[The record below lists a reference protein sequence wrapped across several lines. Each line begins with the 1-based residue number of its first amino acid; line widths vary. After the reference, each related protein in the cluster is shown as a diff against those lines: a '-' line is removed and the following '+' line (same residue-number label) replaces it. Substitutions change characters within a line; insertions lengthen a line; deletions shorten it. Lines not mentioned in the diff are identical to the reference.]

1 MSKKQNQARK
11 RNFALMLV
19 SGMNTNLKSIRAC
32 YAKDSNIIQQIN
44 NTRGEIKKLM
54 QIIGDSK
61 TEDWQ
66 E

>member
-19 SGMNTNLKSIRAC
+19 SGMNGNLKLIRAY

-54 QIIGDSK
+54 QIIGNSK

>member
-44 NTRGEIKKLM
+44 NARGEIKKLI